1 MTNDENTKSQV
12 KEEGTV
18 KWFDSR
24 KNFGFIGREG
34 KDDVFVH
41 ANALEGISI
50 TEGDKV
56 KFNVEQGEKG
66 PSAVNVE
73 MA

>member
-1 MTNDENTKSQV
+1 MATDEKAKTEG

-18 KWFDSR
+18 KWFDPQ

-41 ANALEGISI
+41 ANALGGLSI
-50 TEGDKV
+50 NEGDKV
-56 KFNVEQGEKG
+56 KFEVEQGEKG

>member
-1 MTNDENTKSQV
+1 MAKDEKAKKEG

-18 KWFDSR
+18 KWFNPQ

-41 ANALEGISI
+41 GNALNGLPIK
-50 TEGDKV
+50 EGDKV
-56 KFNVEQGEKG
+56 KFDVEQGEKG

>member
-1 MTNDENTKSQV
+1 MAKDEKAGAKG

-18 KWFDSR
+18 KWFDPQ

-34 KDDVFVH
+34 KNDVFVH
-41 ANALEGISI
+41 ANALNGLPIK
-50 TEGDKV
+50 EGDKV
-56 KFNVEQGEKG
+56 KFDVEEGEKG